1 MGHGAILNVYEII
14 TEKII
19 LQLESGVAPWRK
31 PWNTPL
37 PCNLI
42 SGKEYRGVNPFLLA
56 PQGYGSKY
64 WLTYA
69 QALKL
74 GGHVKRGAK
83 SSLVTFWNI
92 GPEKTRTNA
101 EGVSKT
107 SKPILLR
114 YYNVFNLEQTEGIA
128 EKLGLGKSP
137 ARIPDIAQ
145 CESIVSAMPNKPAFD
160 QSARACYRPS
170 TDTVSMPSKTAFDSI
185 EKYYSTLFH
194 ELTHSTGHA
203 SRIGRAGIEHVE
215 NFGSESYSKEELIAE
230 LGAAMLCGITGIE
243 SSTLDCSASYL
254 KSWIEVLKGDSKL
267 IVQAAS
273 AAQKASDYIRN
284 ISAKSVETTP
294 EVSEECEAA

>member
-1 MGHGAILNVYEII
+1 LNVYEII

-19 LQLESGVAPWRK
+19 SQLESGVAPWRK
-31 PWNTPL
+31 PWKTEL

-42 SGKEYRGVNPFLLA
+42 SGKPYRGVNPFLLA

-74 GGHVKRGAK
+74 GGHVRKGEH

-92 GPEKTRTNA
+92 GPEKTRTNSD
-101 EGVSKT
+101 GVSKT

-114 YYNVFNLEQTEGIA
+114 YYNVFNLEQTENIA
-128 EKLGLGKSP
+128 ENLGLGKAP
-137 ARIPDIAQ
+137 VRVPDIAQ
-145 CESIVSAMPNKPAFD
+145 CEAIFANMPNKPALD

-170 TDTVSMPSKTAFDSI
+170 TDTVSMPAKTAFDHI
-185 EKYYSTLFH
+185 ENYYSTLFH
-194 ELTHSTGHA
+194 ELTHSTGHT
-203 SRIGRAGIEHVE
+203 SRIGRPGIVDIE
-215 NFGSESYSKEELIAE
+215 NFGSESYSREELIAE

-273 AAQKASDYIRN
+273 AAQKASDYIRDTAP
-284 ISAKSVETTP
+284 AKLDETT
-294 EVSEECEAA
+294 SEISESDPSL